1 MLYGTERVSCTIDV
15 DRDTEFSGD
24 DADQYSELVDLG
36 MLFEKVII
44 EVPTITSAT
53 ITVYAQEGGDVLTV
67 PKAVH
72 YRQTSDNATAAWATT
87 ASTGSY
93 FITCDALGGVQYIRL
108 KSSENQEA
116 DRTFYVRGARS

>member
-1 MLYGTERVSCTIDV
+1 MLYLPRKSCLVDI

-24 DADQYSELVDLG
+24 DVDQYSALVDLG
-36 MLFEKVII
+36 AKCDQVLI

-53 ITVYAQEGGDVLTV
+53 ITVYGQVGGDVLTV

-87 ASTGSY
+87 ASTGAY
-93 FITCDALGGVQYIRL
+93 FITCSCLGGIQHIRL
-108 KSSENQEA
+108 KSSEDQEA
-116 DRTFYVRGARS
+116 DRTFYVTGIRS